1 MDESLTDRRPDS
13 RLLSIPSLRN
23 LRDVGGCGPVRTGL
37 LYRSARLAELT
48 PEGARRLAELGLRT
62 VVDLR
67 DPIELG
73 RFPNLTHDWEVDL
86 ANFPLLP
93 QDGRSHRDTPLAEVY
108 PLIADT
114 AGPTLVAILRRLL
127 EPGALPA
134 LVHCA
139 VGRDRTGIVIALL
152 LALLDVPDE
161 EIVADYLLSNEGLD
175 LLEGPQEYVDV
186 HGTVRLSYPV
196 TPELITGVLARVR
209 ERHGSVAGYL
219 ADHGLTSE
227 EETAVCSM
235 LRD

>member
-1 MDESLTDRRPDS
+1 MDESLTDS
-13 RLLSIPSLRN
+13 RLLPISGLRN
-23 LRDVGGCGPVRTGL
+23 ARDAGGCGAVRTGL

-48 PEGARRLAELGLRT
+48 PEGARGLAELGLRT

-67 DPIELG
+67 DPIELSS
-73 RFPNLTHDWEVDL
+73 FPNRTHGWEVDL

-93 QDGRSHRDTPLAEVY
+93 QDGTYHGATPLPEVY
-108 PLIADT
+108 PLITDT
-114 AGPTLVAILRRLL
+114 AGATVVAILRRLL

-139 VGRDRTGIVIALL
+139 VGRDRTGIVIALV

-175 LLEGPQEYVDV
+175 LLEGPQEYVDA
-186 HGTVRLSYPV
+186 HGTVRLSHPV
-196 TPELITGVLARVR
+196 TAELITGVLARVR
-209 ERHGSVAGYL
+209 ERYGSVSGYL
-219 ADHGLTSE
+219 ADHGLTPE
-227 EETAVCSM
+227 EEAALCSM